1 MRCNTNI
8 CSVRPHRQDRAPM
21 AVAYPVFRA
30 ALDRGDLQRVL
41 ALARQMPAIKLSDA
55 LEMVLLMRTGDE
67 PRFDRACVR
76 WLGRFA
82 LEVRDVSLEELRVA
96 ADALDNLPDRPDEA
110 MAQLQR
116 LCVERG
122 IA

>member
-1 MRCNTNI
+1 
-8 CSVRPHRQDRAPM
+8 
-21 AVAYPVFRA
+21 
-30 ALDRGDLQRVL
+30 VL

-67 PRFDRACVR
+67 ARFDRACVR